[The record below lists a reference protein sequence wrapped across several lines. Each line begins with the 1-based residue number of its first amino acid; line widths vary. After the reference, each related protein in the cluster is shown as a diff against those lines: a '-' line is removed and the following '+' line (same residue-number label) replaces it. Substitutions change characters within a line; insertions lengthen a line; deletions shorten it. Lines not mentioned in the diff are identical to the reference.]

1 MLKTKMLVNLGLCRY
16 QTLLSPDD
24 GTGAATEGVKEINK
38 LHLLTMIS

>member
-24 GTGAATEGVKEINK
+24 GTGDDGTGAATEGVK
-38 LHLLTMIS
+38 